1 MRISTKFI
9 RRILYL
15 CLPIGLFISQQV
27 QSTPVHTPI
36 TEQSKKNR
44 LRIGDNGP
52 SGGIVF
58 YIDAS
63 GLHGLEAKKADE
75 ATELELDE
83 AITACSSY
91 GLDWRLPT
99 QDELNLLYNRKKVV
113 GGFSSDHYWS
123 SEKLGWSKSFDTGS
137 HQYGTRVSIC
147 RASGGC
153 SLLGIKNRVRAVK
166 FFSLD

>member
-1 MRISTKFI
+1 M
-9 RRILYL
+9 LYL

-27 QSTPVHTPI
+27 QPTPVHTPI
-36 TEQSKKNR
+36 SEQSKKNR

-58 YIDAS
+58 SIDGS
-63 GLHGLEAKKADE
+63 GFHGLEAKKSDE

-99 QDELNLLYNRKKVV
+99 QDELNLLYKRKKVV
-113 GGFSSDHYWS
+113 GGFFSDYYWS

-137 HQYGTRVSIC
+137 RQHGTRVSIC
-147 RASGGC
+147 HAYGGC
-153 SLLGIKNRVRAVK
+153 SLLGIKHRVHAVK